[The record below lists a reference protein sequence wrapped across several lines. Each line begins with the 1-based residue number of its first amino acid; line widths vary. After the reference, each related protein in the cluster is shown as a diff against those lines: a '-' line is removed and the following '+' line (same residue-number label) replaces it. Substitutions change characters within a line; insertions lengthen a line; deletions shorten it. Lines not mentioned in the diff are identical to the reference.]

1 MALKTFNIDERIYK
15 EFSNYCK
22 KHGISMSRR
31 VENFIRVELNKV
43 KKGVLAEVTESIEEA
58 EHSFKKYC

>member
-43 KKGVLAEVTESIEEA
+43 KKGVLAEVTKSVEEA